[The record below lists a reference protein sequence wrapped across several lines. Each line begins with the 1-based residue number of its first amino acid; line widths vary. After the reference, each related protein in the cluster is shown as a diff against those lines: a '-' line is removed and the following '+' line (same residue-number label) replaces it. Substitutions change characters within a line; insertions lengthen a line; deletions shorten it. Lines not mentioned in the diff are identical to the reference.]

1 MKGRITITVGISNSG
16 KSTWAHEEWKKN
28 PKNTTVINRDHI
40 RQLLFSF
47 TEAQMKEYFEREDVF
62 SLEKKVT
69 RYEDTLINDALNHGN
84 HVIVDATHLKRQ
96 YLERFKYWNVP
107 TQIKS
112 FSITITEAIKRDMK
126 RNRKVGAE
134 VIKKQHAQFKTLV
147 KQLVAKPIDF
157 TPVEFENN
165 IKKYPAVIFD
175 IDGTLA
181 HMKGRSPYEW
191 GRVRED
197 KIDKA
202 TVDTLKQLKASEIP
216 PKIIICTGRD
226 GIALYE
232 TRRWLDDYG
241 IPYDEIYIR
250 PEKDSRPDWVVKEEM
265 WRKIAETSYIQAMFD
280 DRLQVVRR
288 ARALGLKVFNVEYNN
303 F

>member
-1 MKGRITITVGISNSG
+1 MKGRLTITLGISGSG
-16 KSTWAHEEWKKN
+16 KSTWAHEEWKKD

-40 RQLLFSF
+40 RQLLFSY
-47 TEAQMKEYFEREDVF
+47 TEAEMKEYFKRNDVF
-62 SLEKKVT
+62 SNEKKVT

-84 HVIVDATHLKRQ
+84 HVIVDATHLKRA

-112 FSITITEAIKRDMK
+112 FSMTITEAIKRDMK
-126 RNRKVGAE
+126 RTRQVGAE
-134 VIKKQHAQFKTLV
+134 VIKKQHAQLKTLI
-147 KQLVAKPIDF
+147 KQLVVKPIDF
-157 TPVEFENN
+157 TPVEFENS

-181 HMKGRSPYEW
+181 HMEGRSPYEW

-197 KIDKA
+197 KIDPS
-202 TVDTLKQLKASEIP
+202 TVKVLRNLYTSEMP

-232 TRRWLDDYG
+232 TKKWLQNNH

-265 WRKIAETSYIQAMFD
+265 WRKIAETSYLLGMFD